1 MPGQERREGAAFRLR
16 VFRILFGNKCLCI
29 DDICIVSLECF
40 MLRSCHALAVGAF
53 SGASEP
59 LHSFFT

>member
-1 MPGQERREGAAFRLR
+1 
-16 VFRILFGNKCLCI
+16 
-29 DDICIVSLECF
+29 